1 MNNKKII
8 VFCPNPFS
16 LYTTSVCEL
25 LIRKG
30 YHIECIIVR
39 KFTINRFRKEF
50 SRDGIRL
57 IEKIWNKLFL
67 KEKAYSNQL
76 NSIVSFRKENNL
88 EIKNI
93 NQFKE
98 NGTKIITCNSLNDK
112 NVERLLKSYDEKLI
126 IFTGGGII
134 RKNILDNS
142 GDGIINCHMGILPKY
157 KGMDLPEWCILEN
170 SIEEL
175 GVTLHFMDTGIDTGD
190 ILKRIKIPLGGHKS
204 IKSLRASF
212 EPVMVSSMV
221 SLVDDYLKGKVKQKK
236 QLPNN
241 KRQYFIIHERLY
253 KIAGNKIKNYRQQ
266 SV

>member
-1 MNNKKII
+1 MNKKNII

-16 LYTTSVCEL
+16 LYTTSMCEL
-25 LIRKG
+25 LMRKG
-30 YHIECIIVR
+30 YHIECIAVR
-39 KFTINRFRKEF
+39 KFTLKRFRTEF

-57 IEKIWNKLFL
+57 LKKIWNKLFL
-67 KEKAYSNQL
+67 KEKAYSSEL

-88 EIKNI
+88 VIKNI
-93 NQFKE
+93 NQFKK
-98 NGTKIITCNSLNDK
+98 NGTKIMKCNSLNDM
-112 NVERLLKSYDEKLI
+112 NVERILKSYDEKLI

-157 KGMDLPEWCILEN
+157 KGMDLPEWCILEDA
-170 SIEEL
+170 IEEL
-175 GVTLHFMDTGIDTGD
+175 GITLHFMDTGIDTGD
-190 ILKRIKIPLGGHKS
+190 ILKRIKIPLREHRS

-236 QLPNN
+236 QASNN
-241 KRQYFIIHERLY
+241 RQYFIIHERLY
-253 KIAGNKIKNYRQQ
+253 KIAGNKIKNYRHQR
-266 SV
+266 V